1 MKMRRF
7 ALTIFFISILVCT
20 AFTQT
25 KISPARA
32 KNNIGKE
39 VIVSGK
45 IDQVVKSGT
54 GNYFFNMG
62 GKFPHNKFTAVI
74 FKSDAKKFG
83 RLNTYEGKEVEIT
96 GKITEYNGKPEIIL
110 DSLKQIRI
118 IEKAKN

>member
-1 MKMRRF
+1 MSRLVKILF
-7 ALTIFFISILVCT
+7 FLLIFVCST
-20 AFTQT
+20 FPQA

-39 VIVSGK
+39 VIVNGK

-74 FKSDAKKFG
+74 FKSDARKFG
-83 RLNTYEGKEVEIT
+83 RLNTYEGKEVEIV
-96 GKITEYNGKPEIIL
+96 GKIKEYNGKPEIIL
-110 DSLKQIRI
+110 DSLSQIRI
-118 IEKAKN
+118 IEKAKK